1 MCIII
6 ILIIV
11 YIKNARQ
18 FLFHGI
24 KPIIRDIIVMKK
36 ISARIFLYI
45 SFILAIFYLSET
57 ICIADEIIFLNGD
70 RLTGKLLNIN
80 NANVT
85 FDPELMGIITFD
97 ISKTESISTDEPV
110 KINIDGGTAITTT
123 AVIFKDGK
131 VSIKGFE
138 TGAVINVPPHE
149 VFSVTKTGTS
159 RTAKWTGSI
168 SGGFTKTDNDE
179 DTITFNSILQ
189 LQRLSPKHRLRMRGV
204 LFLEKEKNSETRRN
218 ETTEENYTADIRYD
232 YFFKK
237 KYFTFRSVN
246 YKRDIINNLNYRL
259 ISGSGLG
266 YQWFNTAKKQLDITG
281 GFAYTTEQFT
291 TQNTKE
297 DNSYLSYLFG
307 INLNCKL
314 WDKVTVTLDATIT
327 PKVDR
332 PSEYIARGF
341 GGVKLMAT
349 KKLFIN
355 FNTIFEYNSKVK
367 LSDSTDTKFLLGFGW
382 DFL

>member
-1 MCIII
+1 M
-6 ILIIV
+6 
-11 YIKNARQ
+11 
-18 FLFHGI
+18 
-24 KPIIRDIIVMKK
+24 
-36 ISARIFLYI
+36 
-45 SFILAIFYLSET
+45 
-57 ICIADEIIFLNGD
+57 
-70 RLTGKLLNIN
+70 
-80 NANVT
+80 
-85 FDPELMGIITFD
+85 
-97 ISKTESISTDEPV
+97 
-110 KINIDGGTAITTT
+110 
-123 AVIFKDGK
+123 
-131 VSIKGFE
+131 
-138 TGAVINVPPHE
+138 
-149 VFSVTKTGTS
+149 
-159 RTAKWTGSI
+159 
-168 SGGFTKTDNDE
+168 
-179 DTITFNSILQ
+179 
-189 LQRLSPKHRLRMRGV
+189 
-204 LFLEKEKNSETRRN
+204 
-218 ETTEENYTADIRYD
+218 RYD

-246 YKRDIINNLNYRL
+246 YKRDVINDLNYRV
-259 ISGSGLG
+259 ITGSGLG
-266 YQWFNTAKKQLDITG
+266 YQWFDTATKHLDITG
-281 GFAYTTEQFT
+281 GFAYTTEQFKA
-291 TQNTKE
+291 QNTKE